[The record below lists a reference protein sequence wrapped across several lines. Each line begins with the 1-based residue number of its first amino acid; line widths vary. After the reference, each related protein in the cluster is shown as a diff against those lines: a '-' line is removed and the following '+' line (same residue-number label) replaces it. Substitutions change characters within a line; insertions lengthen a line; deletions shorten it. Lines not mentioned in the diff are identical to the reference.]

1 MPVRGLMHDLSKFSP
16 IEFLESAK
24 YYTGTS
30 SPIDVCKKDKG
41 ISMAWMNH
49 KSKNKHHYE
58 YFIDNF
64 DNGGTA
70 LKMPYKF
77 VAELVCDYLA
87 AGQAYMKK
95 EFSYKGEYEWW
106 ENKKSKPILMH
117 EKTLRFIDCILYEL
131 TIKPEEWVLNK
142 KHFKSIYDEIE
153 KGNL

>member
-1 MPVRGLMHDLSKFSP
+1 MPIRGLVHDLSKFSP
-16 IEFLESAK
+16 IEFFESAK

-30 SPIDVCKKDKG
+30 SPIDACKKDKG

-58 YFIDNF
+58 YFVDNF

-70 LKMPYKF
+70 IKMPYKY

-95 EFSYKGEYEWW
+95 DFSYQAEYKWW
-106 ENKKSKPILMH
+106 EIKKSKPIFMH
-117 EKTLRFIDCILYEL
+117 KKTKSFIECILFEL
-131 TIKPEEWVLNK
+131 TYKSEKEVLNK
-142 KHFKSIYDEIE
+142 KHFKETYERIDKEV
-153 KGNL
+153 